1 MSIGSGMNK
10 VTVGT
15 AATGVTGAA
24 EARGLLHGL
33 FPFFLFFF
41 T

>member
-1 MSIGSGMNK
+1 MSMGSGMNK

-15 AATGVTGAA
+15 AAMGATEAA
-24 EARGLLHGL
+24 EARGLLHDP
-33 FPFFLFFF
+33 FPFFSFFF

>member
-15 AATGVTGAA
+15 AATGVTAA
-24 EARGLLHGL
+24 EARGLLHGP